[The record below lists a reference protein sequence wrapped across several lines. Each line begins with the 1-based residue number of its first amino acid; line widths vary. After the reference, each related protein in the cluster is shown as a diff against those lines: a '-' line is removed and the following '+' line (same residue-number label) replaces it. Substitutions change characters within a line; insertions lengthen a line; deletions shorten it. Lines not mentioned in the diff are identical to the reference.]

1 MEQVNCSNCMVC
13 AFKDNLCTSEICDR
27 FRKRGNCEDF
37 ESLLLNS
44 IKHGRWEEKEIDDY
58 PIDQWQSARCSVCGK
73 YLTTPFMY
81 YFSPFNYCPNC
92 GARMEG
98 VE

>member
-44 IKHGRWEEKEIDDY
+44 IKHGRWELIDGAEPRRY
-58 PIDQWQSARCSVCGK
+58 GCSKCKRMVWH
-73 YLTTPFMY
+73 TE
-81 YFSPFNYCPNC
+81 NYCPNC
-92 GARMEG
+92 GAKME
-98 VE
+98 EQE